1 LTKTQLALP
10 ITQLAYD
17 IGSHP
22 DPGTPDYRSLFYRL
36 PTDYRL
42 LEPYAPNHYICPGT
56 MQKKLIL
63 DSDLL
68 DITISRLCQQVIE
81 DHNDFSDTVILGMQP
96 RGIFLAELIH
106 QQLEKDVKKTIPLG
120 YLDTTFH
127 RDDFRRRQVPLK
139 ANETRIPF
147 IIEGKK
153 VVLVDDVLFTG
164 RTIRAALD
172 AMIAFGRP
180 AAVELLVLIDRKYN
194 RELPIAAHY
203 VGKVVN
209 TLPTQ
214 RVLVELKAQGHK
226 QNKIWLINKD

>member
-1 LTKTQLALP
+1 
-10 ITQLAYD
+10 
-17 IGSHP
+17 
-22 DPGTPDYRSLFYRL
+22 
-36 PTDYRL
+36 
-42 LEPYAPNHYICPGT
+42 

-106 QQLEKDVKKTIPLG
+106 QQLEKNVKKRIPLG

-127 RDDFRRRQVPLK
+127 RDDFRRRQIPLK

-172 AMIAFGRP
+172 ALIAFGRP

-194 RELPIAAHY
+194 RELPIAARY
-203 VGKVVN
+203 VGRVVN

-214 RVLVELKAQGHK
+214 RVLVELIAQGHK